1 MDAIK
6 TEYKRIIFDSKSE
19 AVFARTLDLGG
30 HQWSYHPPE
39 HCGHVWDF
47 LVFRVHM
54 GNKSEQ
60 ILVEYK
66 PKMPTDTYVDELTNR
81 MRHDPKESIVVWGNP
96 WDGVD

>member
-30 HQWSYHPPE
+30 HQWIYHPPE

-47 LVFRVHM
+47 
-54 GNKSEQ
+54 
-60 ILVEYK
+60 
-66 PKMPTDTYVDELTNR
+66 
-81 MRHDPKESIVVWGNP
+81 
-96 WDGVD
+96 